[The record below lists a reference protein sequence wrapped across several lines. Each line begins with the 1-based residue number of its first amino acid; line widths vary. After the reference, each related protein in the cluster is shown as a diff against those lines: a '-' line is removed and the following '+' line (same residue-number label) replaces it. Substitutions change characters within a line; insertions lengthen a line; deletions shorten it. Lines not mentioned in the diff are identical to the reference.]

1 MTESKALTKG
11 NGGQVKT
18 VATLLTDDKFKEQ
31 LARALPAHM
40 TADRMLRIITTAT
53 MRTPALFKCTQESF
67 ANCALNLSQFGLEP
81 DGRRAHLIPY
91 RNNKAGTTECTLIID
106 YKGLVELIMRS
117 GLVSSIHADVVCDA
131 DVFEYNMG
139 EITKHVINFREPR
152 GKAYAAY
159 AACRMKDGTSKTE
172 VMTVEEIERIR
183 KRSRAGQSGPWVTD
197 WNEMAK
203 KTVFRRLSKWLP
215 LSAEYRDAVEKDG
228 DVLDVTP
235 PRAAGDAPASLDA
248 LAESLAHTEPEEVES
263 VDLDL
268 IPEPVEADNQD

>member
-1 MTESKALTKG
+1 MSESKALTKG
-11 NGGQVKT
+11 NGNQLRVWLTGDAFREQVKMS
-18 VATLLTDDKFKEQ
+18 
-31 LARALPAHM
+31 LPAHLKPERFIRVALTAM
-40 TADRMLRIITTAT
+40 T
-53 MRTPALFKCTQESF
+53 RTPDLAKCTQESF
-67 ANCALNLSQFGLEP
+67 FKCLLDLSAAGLEP

-139 EITKHVINFREPR
+139 EITKHTINFREPR
-152 GKAYAAY
+152 GKVYAAY
-159 AACRMKDGTSKTE
+159 ATCRMKDGTSKTE

-215 LSAEYRDAVEKDG
+215 LSAEFRDAVEKDD
-228 DVLDVTP
+228 DVLDTQARPV
-235 PRAAGDAPASLDA
+235 GDMPTSLDN
-248 LAESLAHTEPEEVES
+248 LANSMAANHDEEPG
-263 VDLDL
+263 
-268 IPEPVEADNQD
+268 EADNVIDLPEAEADELV

>member
-1 MTESKALTKG
+1 MSESKALTKG

-91 RNNKAGTTECTLIID
+91 RNNKAGTMECTLIID

-159 AACRMKDGTSKTE
+159 ATCRMKDGTSKTE

-235 PRAAGDAPASLDA
+235 PRAAGGAPTSLDA
-248 LAESLAHTEPEEVES
+248 LAESLSHTEPEEVES

>member
-1 MTESKALTKG
+1 MSESKALTKG

-91 RNNKAGTTECTLIID
+91 RNNKAGTMECTLIID

-235 PRAAGDAPASLDA
+235 PRAAGDAPTSLDA
-248 LAESLAHTEPEEVES
+248 LAESLAHTEPDEAGVEP
-263 VDLDL
+263 LDL

>member
-197 WNEMAK
+197 WNEMTK